1 VGGSGG
7 DREKLYRVRVT
18 QAARPGGPQVRRTNT
33 EFLVP
38 YEQLSRKLQQVN
50 RSGGRVTKVDLA

>member
-1 VGGSGG
+1 MA
-7 DREKLYRVRVT
+7 VT
-18 QAARPGGPQVRRTNT
+18 TVAGRLGV
-33 EFLVP
+33 LP